1 MRANAETILL
11 VEDEP
16 EVRTLARE
24 FLEEHGFRVLTAPS
38 GSAALDLVE
47 REEGSIHLLVT
58 DVVMPHMSGLE
69 LASRATAVR
78 PSLKVLYMSGLMGK
92 TVVYEGVVVPGA
104 VVLHKPFTSEDLAR
118 KVREVLDGPG

>member
-1 MRANAETILL
+1 MRVKTETILL

-24 FLEEHGFRVLTAPS
+24 FLEEHGFRVLVAPS

-47 REEGSIHLLVT
+47 REEGPIHLLLT
-58 DVVMPHMSGLE
+58 DVVMPHMSGPE

-78 PSLKVLYMSGLMGK
+78 PSLKVLYMSGLTGK
-92 TVVYEGVVVPGA
+92 TVLYEGAVVPGA
-104 VVLHKPFTSEDLAR
+104 VVLHKPFTAEDLAR
-118 KVREVLDGPG
+118 KVREVLGGPG